1 MTMEVQDMNGSV
13 ISSLGPGKS
22 KGINIVN
29 WNYRIRNPK
38 VAKGKTFSF
47 GGFTSPLVEAG
58 KYKAV
63 LKKGKDTYEHNFE
76 VMYDPKS
83 LLSIEDRSFKHSTT
97 MKMYDMMQEL
107 AYMVYE
113 LDEVLVKA
121 SELKKKKIVTSL
133 NTLKETLVVTTGD
146 NYVGSSEPQLREK
159 MSELYSKIASTYDK
173 PSNSELEYL
182 SIIEDRFNN
191 SKKLYAKI
199 LKKAKFKKDMKFKTF
214 EEFVK

>member
-1 MTMEVQDMNGSV
+1 MG
-13 ISSLGPGKS
+13 L
-22 KGINIVN
+22 
-29 WNYRIRNPK
+29 
-38 VAKGKTFSF
+38 AKGGSLDNAIVVKNHEILNKT
-47 GGFTSPLVEAG
+47 
-58 KYKAV
+58 
-63 LKKGKDTYEHNFE
+63 
-76 VMYDPKS
+76 
-83 LLSIEDRSFKHSTT
+83 
-97 MKMYDMMQEL
+97 
-107 AYMVYE
+107 
-113 LDEVLVKA
+113 
-121 SELKKKKIVTSL
+121 L

>member
-1 MTMEVQDMNGSV
+1 MSV
-13 ISSLGPGKS
+13 K
-22 KGINIVN
+22 
-29 WNYRIRNPK
+29 IRLQRH
-38 VAKGKTFSF
+38 G
-47 GGFTSPLVEAG
+47 
-58 KYKAV
+58 
-63 LKKGKDTYEHNFE
+63 KKGKPFYW
-76 VMYDPKS
+76 
-83 LLSIEDRSFKHSTT
+83 
-97 MKMYDMMQEL
+97 
-107 AYMVYE
+107 
-113 LDEVLVKA
+113 
-121 SELKKKKIVTSL
+121 IVAADARAI
-133 NTLKETLVVTTGD
+133 TTGD